1 VRVRGASS
9 APGTTIVL
17 LVRGGMRGTL
27 APASGVPGRTGLN
40 HATIRPACRGRT
52 TTTRGTLGLFDGLLG
67 LLSHDVGIDLGT
79 ANTLVTV
86 RNRGIVISEPSV
98 VAMDTRSKRVLAIGA
113 EAKRMVGRTP
123 ANIVAIR
130 PLRDGVIS
138 DFDVTEQMIR
148 YFINKVHDRYARI
161 PRPRVLVGIPSGVT
175 EVEKRAVRD
184 ATINAG
190 ARWARLIEE
199 PMAAAIGAGLP
210 VSEPS
215 GSLIVDIG
223 GGTTEVAVVS
233 LGGIVVSRSVRIGGD
248 EMDTDIVAFARREYN
263 LLMGERTAEEIKIAV
278 GSAYPDENADRT
290 VTFRGRDLLT
300 GLPRSVEVGGDQ
312 IREALEPSVVQIV
325 EAIKE
330 TIEETP
336 PELVADIMDQG
347 IVLAGG
353 GALLAGLDRRVAE
366 ATQMP
371 VHIADD
377 PLTCVV
383 RGTGRVLEDLDTLER
398 VLVAEQ
404 YTRAPR

>member
-1 VRVRGASS
+1 
-9 APGTTIVL
+9 
-17 LVRGGMRGTL
+17 
-27 APASGVPGRTGLN
+27 
-40 HATIRPACRGRT
+40 
-52 TTTRGTLGLFDGLLG
+52 
-67 LLSHDVGIDLGT
+67 
-79 ANTLVTV
+79 
-86 RNRGIVISEPSV
+86 
-98 VAMDTRSKRVLAIGA
+98 
-113 EAKRMVGRTP
+113 
-123 ANIVAIR
+123 
-130 PLRDGVIS
+130 
-138 DFDVTEQMIR
+138 
-148 YFINKVHDRYARI
+148 
-161 PRPRVLVGIPSGVT
+161 VGIPSGVT

-184 ATINAG
+184 ATLNAG

-223 GGTTEVAVVS
+223 GGTTEVAVIS
-233 LGGIVVSRSVRIGGD
+233 LGGIVVSRSIRIGGD
-248 EMDTDIVAFARREYN
+248 EMDTDIVSFARREYN

-278 GSAYPDENADRT
+278 GSAFPVPDLRT

-312 IREALEPSVVQIV
+312 IREALEPSVAQIID
-325 EAIKE
+325 AIKE

-336 PELVADIMDQG
+336 PELVADVMDQG

-353 GALLAGLDRRVAE
+353 GALLGGLDKRVAE

-383 RGTGRVLEDLDTLER
+383 RGTGRVLEELDSLER
-398 VLVAEQ
+398 VLVSEQ

>member
-1 VRVRGASS
+1 
-9 APGTTIVL
+9 
-17 LVRGGMRGTL
+17 
-27 APASGVPGRTGLN
+27 
-40 HATIRPACRGRT
+40 
-52 TTTRGTLGLFDGLLG
+52 LGLFDGLLG

-248 EMDTDIVAFARREYN
+248 EMDTDIVSFARREYN

-278 GSAYPDENADRT
+278 GSAYPDDKADERT

-312 IREALEPSVVQIV
+312 IREALEPSIVQIV

-371 VHIADD
+371 VHVADD

-383 RGTGRVLEDLDTLER
+383 RGTGEVLQDLDRMNR
-398 VLVAEQ
+398 VLVTET
-404 YTRAPR
+404 YSRPLR